1 MPLTLE
7 ERTRELERMQKCL
20 QFSAG
25 VFTRLTEHEGVIPAK
40 DGLLLSISER
50 DLKEELDKQKLLC
63 ADFRRERLLL
73 ELAETLREFGPT
85 SCGVWDFAHSTHHV
99 IFDEDLKRRMN

>member
-20 QFSAG
+20 NFAAG
-25 VFTRLTEHEGVIPAK
+25 VFTRLTEHEGAIPAK
-40 DGLLLSISER
+40 EGLLLSISER
-50 DLKEELDKQKLLC
+50 ELKEELDKQKLLC

-73 ELAETLREFGPT
+73 ELGETLGEFGPT
-85 SCGVWDFAHSTHHV
+85 SCGVWDFAHIAHHV
-99 IFDEDLKRRMN
+99 IFDEDLKRKMN